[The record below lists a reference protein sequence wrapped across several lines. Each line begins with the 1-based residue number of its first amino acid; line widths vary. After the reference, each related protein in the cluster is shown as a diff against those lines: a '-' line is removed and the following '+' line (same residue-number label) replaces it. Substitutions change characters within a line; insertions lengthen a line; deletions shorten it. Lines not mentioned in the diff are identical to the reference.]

1 MAIQVK
7 VIGETVAKIK
17 QTSINWQPYM
27 YCNRNLVQKIKL
39 CQTISLL
46 KSFLLQFNGD
56 HKSNLTSV
64 SIQFLISKPWNHE
77 IGLTGICY
85 PFLLPPL
92 FTPERWWLAVNWP
105 YRNCGPAQLLS
116 RSLMTLTTSFGCTW
130 KLYIIITIHPSK
142 SSSSALCESGGEE
155 VLCEKHLKHWWSWN
169 RHFSSSPSSSLSS
182 SSSYEVGNGYAVL
195 SDLYRSCHLPPTD
208 GDTHP
213 QSVISPP
220 SSSASYS

>member
-1 MAIQVK
+1 M
-7 VIGETVAKIK
+7 
-17 QTSINWQPYM
+17 P
-27 YCNRNLVQKIKL
+27 
-39 CQTISLL
+39 ISPVFV
-46 KSFLLQFNGD
+46 SAQF
-56 HKSNLTSV
+56 
-64 SIQFLISKPWNHE
+64 
-77 IGLTGICY
+77 
-85 PFLLPPL
+85 
-92 FTPERWWLAVNWP
+92 
-105 YRNCGPAQLLS
+105 
-116 RSLMTLTTSFGCTW
+116 TW
-130 KLYIIITIHPSK
+130 KLYRNGLFQKSSFVLERSLWQWGIFLDKIERQWHFNSILSQWQRQTLIFLDIFSSSLLSSSSSSSYIPPK
-142 SSSSALCESGGEE
+142 SSSSVLCASGGEE